1 HRLRPKGRRGSGRGG
16 PLLPQGKPLSPL
28 RKEREKPSDLH
39 LICLLQREC
48 SLTLSPRFMYQYCF
62 SSAGRGNA
70 RGAMPFLMSFALAPS
85 VERVLRRPFGVPPSA
100 RQSVSV

>member
-1 HRLRPKGRRGSGRGG
+1 GAKNTSASLLRRLRRLRRFLNSTPPPLLGTAIELRNFAPRSAVTSPSPPQGRRGSGRGG

-48 SLTLSPRFMYQYCF
+48 SLTLP
-62 SSAGRGNA
+62 
-70 RGAMPFLMSFALAPS
+70 ALY
-85 VERVLRRPFGVPPSA
+85 
-100 RQSVSV
+100 VSVLV